1 MLLDYDTGV
10 LEAIK
15 RVYGDLYV
23 AFLDAITKPS
33 RRMYVRVNRL
43 RADVG
48 EVIDSIRSRGIQVFH
63 DEELEE
69 AVYFPIEGPYS
80 IELDDYDRVIVADKY
95 AAEAVYLGSNL
106 YIPGVV
112 RCPSTVRSGDEVTI
126 TTPHGLPIARGIAA
140 VSCSEVKRLRRG
152 IAVEVVRSVYR
163 APKVVELPEYR
174 AGLIYPQSLAA
185 MYVVRALEPRP
196 GDLIVDS
203 CAAPGG
209 KTGHVVEY
217 SMGKAFVI
225 AFDHSKRRL
234 EEMKREFERLGHTPF
249 VEAWRADSRYL
260 HIDFSW
266 IRADKIIIDP
276 PCTSLGVRPKLYD
289 FKRYSDV
296 ISASRYQIQ
305 FLKSASKILKV
316 GGVII
321 YSTCTITMEENEEV
335 VESVISDDK
344 CLRVVDTEIRRGSRG
359 VSTQYSHSYTRFH
372 PHIHDT
378 TGYFIAKLM
387 KVC

>member
-1 MLLDYDTGV
+1 MQLDYDIGV

-15 RVYGDLYV
+15 RVYGDLYR
-23 AFLDAITKPS
+23 AFLDAIIKPS
-33 RRMYVRVNRL
+33 RRMYARVNRL
-43 RADVG
+43 KADTG
-48 EVIDSIRSRGIQVFH
+48 KVIDSIRSRGVQVFH

-69 AVYFPIEGPYS
+69 AIYFPIEGPYS
-80 IELDDYDRVIVADKY
+80 IELNDYGSVIVADKY
-95 AAEAVYLGSNL
+95 AAEAVYFGSNL
-106 YIPGVV
+106 YIPGVI

-126 TTPHGLPIARGIAA
+126 ITPHGLPIARGIAV
-140 VSCSEVKRLRRG
+140 VSCSEVKRLKRG

-209 KTGHVVEY
+209 KTGHVIEY

-225 AFDHSKRRL
+225 AFDRSKRRL
-234 EEMKREFERLGHTPF
+234 EEMRREFERLGHTPF
-249 VEAWRADSRYL
+249 VEMWRADSRYL

-266 IRADKIIIDP
+266 IRADKIVVDP

-289 FKRYSDV
+289 FKRYSDI
-296 ISASRYQIQ
+296 ISASRYQVQ

-321 YSTCTITMEENEEV
+321 YSTCTITVEENEEV
-335 VESVISDDK
+335 IENIISGDK
-344 CLRVVDTEIRRGSRG
+344 CLKVVDTGISRGSRG
-359 VSTQYSHSYTRFH
+359 VSTQHSHNYTRFH

-378 TGYFIAKLM
+378 TGYFIAKLI